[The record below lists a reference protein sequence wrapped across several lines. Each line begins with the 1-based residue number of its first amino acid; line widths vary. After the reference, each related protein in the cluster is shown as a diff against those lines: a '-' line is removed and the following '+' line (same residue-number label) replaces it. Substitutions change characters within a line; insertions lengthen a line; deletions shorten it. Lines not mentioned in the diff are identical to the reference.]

1 MEEPMA
7 MARLMWIVSELG
19 FATRFPKETIILQ
32 KPSPDEDPEC
42 WRDAAYSIRHTPRRY
57 SLLTTTAELVN
68 SVLSPLPRNIKRAR
82 KMPLATLPQAEQVAC
97 FPDDY
102 ARVAASPVTTAFV
115 SRKKMEAGE
124 EPVKVSL
131 RLAPLDL

>member
-42 WRDAAYSIRHTPRRY
+42 WRMLRTP
-57 SLLTTTAELVN
+57 S
-68 SVLSPLPRNIKRAR
+68 
-82 KMPLATLPQAEQVAC
+82 ATLHA
-97 FPDDY
+97 
-102 ARVAASPVTTAFV
+102 VTL
-115 SRKKMEAGE
+115 S
-124 EPVKVSL
+124 
-131 RLAPLDL
+131 